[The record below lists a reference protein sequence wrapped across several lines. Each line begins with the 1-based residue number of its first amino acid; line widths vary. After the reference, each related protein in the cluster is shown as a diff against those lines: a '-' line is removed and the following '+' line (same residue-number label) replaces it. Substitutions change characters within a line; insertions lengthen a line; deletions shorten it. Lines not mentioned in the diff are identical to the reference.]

1 MNLDTDLIFFIK
13 INSKCI
19 TDLNEKY
26 KTIKILEDN
35 RESLD
40 DLGHGDDF
48 FDTTPK
54 ARSMKERISKLELA
68 KLLTFKTS
76 ALQTTVS
83 RV

>member
-35 RESLD
+35 RD

-54 ARSMKERISKLELA
+54 ARSMKERISKLDLA